1 MTPESTR
8 ASETESVDAQRHPC
22 PTRRGALLGV
32 GLAGLGGALAGCSTA
47 AVPYDANEAG
57 VAPGGQ
63 AQGAMPNSGAV
74 SSPGGGMSSSGASG
88 AMSGQGGMPSTPAPA
103 GGLPS
108 SKPKKDAKI
117 TGTVLGAASKIP
129 VGGGKIYT
137 AAKVVVT
144 QPTRGQ
150 YRAFSAVCTHVGCI
164 VSEVAN
170 GTIDCPC
177 HGSEFKITT
186 GAVVTGPAP
195 SPLPKK
201 QIKIV
206 NGQVVLL

>member
-1 MTPESTR
+1 AVIDILHLPGGGDSSRGSAPRCRFAVHRPGSPVASPRSHGMPCRCSCQVVHVPAWLSQTCSIIPLSGGRERRFCPARRPGRHAAILMTPESTR

-88 AMSGQGGMPSTPAPA
+88 AMSGQGGMLQPASAPPSPAS
-103 GGLPS
+103 GLPS

-117 TGTVLGAASKIP
+117 TGT
-129 VGGGKIYT
+129 
-137 AAKVVVT
+137 
-144 QPTRGQ
+144 
-150 YRAFSAVCTHVGCI
+150 
-164 VSEVAN
+164 
-170 GTIDCPC
+170 
-177 HGSEFKITT
+177 
-186 GAVVTGPAP
+186 
-195 SPLPKK
+195 
-201 QIKIV
+201 
-206 NGQVVLL
+206 